1 MALSVNCRLIALLVI
16 VLLSVGC
23 AGSGRVYGGSVGA
36 KMPDEDVATFWVNLY
51 VKSIV
56 GDADKFEQ
64 PKNCIVSGFTAKL
77 LPGQY
82 RVTVGGNRHLITLLV
97 DAEAGHRYE
106 VQYDREYMWRFSKR
120 GPYDLDHTWIEDTS
134 TGRRVSDIYT
144 EIANFGP
151 RRRMKA
157 YPPDNYSHCWEVPE
171 GYDEDY
177 FYTPD

>member
-16 VLLSVGC
+16 VLLSGGC
-23 AGSGRVYGGSVGA
+23 AGGTVYRGTVGA
-36 KMPDEDVATFWVNLY
+36 KMPDEDAAKFFVNLY

-56 GDADKFEQ
+56 GTADKFEQ
-64 PKNCIVSGFTAKL
+64 PDNCIFSAFWAKL

-106 VQYDREYMWRFSKR
+106 VRYDREYLWRFSKR

-144 EIANFGP
+144 EQANP
-151 RRRMKA
+151 VPHRRMKA
-157 YPPDNYSHCWEVPE
+157 YPPDNYSFCWEVLE
-171 GYDEDY
+171 NYNDHFY
-177 FYTPD
+177 FPD